1 MLDEI
6 NLNSFGG
13 GRTQLTPGASGHHPA
28 TITASPRQ
36 SFNLIFLSL
45 AVAVAEFS
53 QSNLLSTIHS
63 FILTLLPDIF
73 IFIAKN
79 DVFHIND
86 MKS

>member
-6 NLNSFGG
+6 NLNSFDG

-28 TITASPRQ
+28 TITALPRQ

-45 AVAVAEFS
+45 AEAVAEFS

-63 FILTLLPDIF
+63 FIHFNATPRH
-73 IFIAKN
+73 
-79 DVFHIND
+79 FHFHFHCE
-86 MKS
+86 K